1 MRFRKDQGILFI
13 GGDGG
18 LERRLPRIVN
28 NATDFGF
35 EVGNLASFL
44 APDETKV
51 VPTDHIHSASQRLFD
66 GFNDLVKI
74 GSTLPREIYQS
85 LNTSEIAALFIGN
98 VVAKKFPDTHFRKGK
113 TYNELKN
120 EADVAEIVSAF
131 VGIGYQYAAIISMIN
146 CGFTG
151 HPTRSGDLKRRID
164 SLSDN
169 TKKMLSFVL
178 LKDRAV
184 PSRENPR
191 NFDYFDP
198 NFVGHRLGYDK
209 RGSAFRYIEL
219 VASGMKEA
227 YRNYNSQR

>member
-1 MRFRKDQGILFI
+1 MRFNKGQGNLFT
-13 GGDGG
+13 GQDGG
-18 LERRLPRIVN
+18 LEGRLPRIVN

-51 VPTDHIHSASQRLFD
+51 VPTDHLYSASQRLFD

-85 LNTSEIAALFIGN
+85 LNTSEIAALFIGSA
-98 VVAKKFPDTHFRKGK
+98 VAKKFPYKPLRGK

-131 VGIGYQYAAIISMIN
+131 VGIGYQYAGIIGMIN
-146 CGFTG
+146 RGFTG

-164 SLSDN
+164 ALPDS

-219 VASGMKEA
+219 VASGMKEV